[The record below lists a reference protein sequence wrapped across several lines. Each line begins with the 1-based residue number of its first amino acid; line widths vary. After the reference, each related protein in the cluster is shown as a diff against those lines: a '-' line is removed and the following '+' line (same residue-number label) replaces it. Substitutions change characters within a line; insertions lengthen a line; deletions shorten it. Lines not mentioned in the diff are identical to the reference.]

1 MNEWKK
7 VMIGFVIIGVLSCVS
22 IFMIY
27 QEKNDFEKQ
36 YYQLTDLDS
45 SLGALLNQEDVLT
58 RLNDFNEDLR
68 KSEQFIFIEFLPNV
82 VEIIGEWDKPV
93 ELVNGYEYG
102 VDLSNQAVS
111 VNDKELLITPINCIS
126 MDQYAWDLYD
136 LSLSEGSEF
145 EEIDYILKE
154 KKLPL
159 ILGSEFKDYYSLG
172 EEIPLLYFFEEWTG
186 VVKGFLEEDEVIK
199 QDWNEYLLNKR
210 ILVPSFEEISE
221 GVDIDLQKMLYYAQ
235 LEGYVLLEDK
245 SDYSKANKEIKKI
258 SQKYNLPYGLLRGY

>member
-7 VMIGFVIIGVLSCVS
+7 IIIVFSIISVLSCVS

-36 YYQLTDLDS
+36 YYQLVDLES
-45 SLGALLNQEDVLT
+45 TENGSLRQLLNQDDLLT
-58 RLNDFNEDLR
+58 RLNAFNEDLR
-68 KSEQFIFIEFLPNV
+68 KSEQFTFIEFLPNV
-82 VEIIGEWDKPV
+82 VEIIGEWDKPA
-93 ELVNGYEYG
+93 ELVNGYEY
-102 VDLSNQAVS
+102 
-111 VNDKELLITPINCIS
+111 
-126 MDQYAWDLYD
+126 AWNLYD

-145 EEIDYILKE
+145 EDIDYILTE

-172 EEIPLLYFFEEWTG
+172 DEIPLVYFFEEWTG

-199 QDWNEYLLNKR
+199 QDWNEYLLNKT
-210 ILVPSFEEISE
+210 ILVPSFREVSEEL
-221 GVDIDLQKMLYYAQ
+221 GIDLQKRLYYAQ

-245 SDYSKANKEIKKI
+245 SDYSKASKEIKKL
-258 SQKYNLPYGLLRGY
+258 SQKYNLPYELLRGY